1 MRRSCTVAV
10 AVGVALALP
19 GVAHATTYPV
29 TSTNEADLRAAFD
42 AANDSPGA
50 DTIQLAG
57 QTIVLSEGDLDV
69 LDALTLRGPGT
80 IDGSGL
86 EEDGILEVYEPLTI
100 EDLRLVN
107 SGDTRAVLVWE
118 PVDVRVDRAH
128 FAANEGAIGFYP
140 QVASQAAMRLAD
152 ASLTVSDST
161 FEDNVARS
169 GGALDLDPG
178 FQTNSAVTV
187 VRSTFSRNR
196 AVSNGEG
203 VARGGAI
210 NLWSGMLDVENST
223 FSGNV
228 AQGPSFGSGGGA
240 IAVNNASATLTHVT
254 IAGNLA
260 EGGARGGGIAGPRF
274 DGLGKQSFVP
284 VTVTNSIVAGNTSEV
299 IQEDRFTA
307 AAVRSDDCDATIGTG
322 GGNLE
327 GGTSCGFRG
336 QGDKQSTDPQLAAL
350 AANGGPTRTMAL
362 GAGSPAIDAALA
374 SKCAATDQ
382 RGIARVAAACDS
394 GAYEHVAPGTQP
406 TTQSPPPA
414 PAGGVLG
421 EQASNGCLSDRRF
434 KIRLR
439 VPRGEKVR
447 KATVLVNGK
456 KVAVKRGKRLTAI
469 VDLRGLPKKRYRVK
483 ITLKLE
489 GGETVSGVR
498 RYWTCTPAIR
508 WAKPPRV

>member
-10 AVGVALALP
+10 AIGVALALP

-42 AANDSPGA
+42 AANDLPGA

-69 LDALTLRGPGT
+69 LDDLTLRGPGT

-107 SGDTRAVLVWE
+107 SSERRAVLVWQ
-118 PVDVRVDRAH
+118 PVEVRVSRGF
-128 FAANEGAIGFYP
+128 FAGNDGAIGYYP
-140 QVASQAAMRLAD
+140 QTASRAAMRLAES
-152 ASLTVSDST
+152 SLIVSDST
-161 FEDNVARS
+161 FEDNVART

-178 FQTNSAVTV
+178 WQTNSVTV
-187 VRSTFSRNR
+187 VRSTFSGNR
-196 AVSNGEG
+196 AVSDGEG

-240 IAVNNASATLTHVT
+240 IAVNASATLTHVT

-274 DGLGKQSFVP
+274 EEFGAQSFVP
-284 VTVTNSIVAGNTSEV
+284 VTVSNSIVAGNTSEV
-299 IQEDRFTA
+299 IEENRFAAAA
-307 AAVRSDDCDATIGTG
+307 AAVRSDDCDATVGTG

-327 GGTSCGFRG
+327 SATSCGFRG
-336 QGDKQSTDPQLAAL
+336 QGDKQNTDPQLAAL

-362 GAGSPAIDAALA
+362 GAGSPALDAALA
-374 SKCAATDQ
+374 AKCAATDQ

-394 GAYEHVAPGTQP
+394 GAYEYVAPGTQP
-406 TTQSPPPA
+406 TTQTPPTA

-421 EQASNGCLSDRRF
+421 ERARSECLSNRRF

-456 KVAVKRGKRLTAI
+456 KVKVRRGKRLTAI
-469 VDLRGLPKKRYRVK
+469 VDLRGLPKKRYRVE
-483 ITLKLE
+483 ITLKLV

-508 WAKPPRV
+508 WTKPPKV